1 MVEMTETATI
11 LNNATAQS
19 LVLMDEI
26 GRGTSTYDGLSL
38 AYATADYLASKIAAK
53 TLFATHYFELTELAE
68 QQQGLV
74 NVHLDAIE
82 HNDTIAFMHT
92 VLEGAAS
99 KSFGLQVAALAGV
112 PKAVIQQAKQKLK
125 MLENHQPVTAPVQQQ
140 QALAFDNELSE
151 LELTLQQLDP
161 DSLTPRQAHQLLYQL
176 KDLL

>member
-1 MVEMTETATI
+1 M
-11 LNNATAQS
+11 
-19 LVLMDEI
+19 
-26 GRGTSTYDGLSL
+26 
-38 AYATADYLASKIAAK
+38 
-53 TLFATHYFELTELAE
+53 
-68 QQQGLV
+68 
-74 NVHLDAIE
+74 HLDAIE

-125 MLENHQPVTAPVQQQ
+125 MLENHQPVTTPIEQQQ
-140 QALAFDNELSE
+140 QTLSFDDEPSE
-151 LELTLQQLDP
+151 LELTLKQLDP

>member
-1 MVEMTETATI
+1 M
-11 LNNATAQS
+11 
-19 LVLMDEI
+19 
-26 GRGTSTYDGLSL
+26 
-38 AYATADYLASKIAAK
+38 
-53 TLFATHYFELTELAE
+53 
-68 QQQGLV
+68 V

-140 QALAFDNELSE
+140 QALAFDNEPSE